1 MSALLLLALGLLAPP
16 GGALQPAR
24 VPLVPGQPFLV
35 LWGIPDSLCEGRP
48 DPSAFGMLSNGS
60 AGQFVVF
67 YRDGLGLYP
76 YYDPQ
81 NQPVA
86 GGLPQHTSLDMHL
99 LKMDA
104 DVTSALPWPDYRGL
118 AAIHWED
125 WAPLWGRNRGK
136 KEIYRE
142 QSRSLLRQFFPD
154 WAPAELDKWAQV
166 DFEAAAQALL
176 LETLQEGRRLRPRA
190 LWGFS
195 PYPACPGQHPANA
208 TGRCPAADMAQNDEA
223 QWLWKR
229 SSALYPSLQLD
240 KPRGGSA
247 GARRHSSGQLREAL
261 RVAAQA
267 GAAHDLP
274 VFPLVRSV
282 YAETASFLSEADL
295 VHTIGESAALGAAGA
310 VVWEKFFSTKTQ
322 RGCWELADYVRGVLG
337 PYVVNVTTAAR
348 LCGEGLC
355 QGRGRCVRRDPE
367 EPTYLHLPADSFQ
380 LAPGADGTADAVRP
394 RGQLLPGHLEAWR
407 LGFQCQWY
415 EPPEGKAEDQ
425 EPTSAGGTRTA
436 GETAVPAETPALSR
450 GAPCLRG
457 SFSSLLL
464 ATLVVA
470 RACRSR

>member
-125 WAPLWGRNRGK
+125 WAPLWGRNCGK

-154 WAPAELDKWAQV
+154 WAPAELDKWAQ
-166 DFEAAAQALL
+166 
-176 LETLQEGRRLRPRA
+176 
-190 LWGFS
+190 
-195 PYPACPGQHPANA
+195 
-208 TGRCPAADMAQNDEA
+208 
-223 QWLWKR
+223 
-229 SSALYPSLQLD
+229 
-240 KPRGGSA
+240 
-247 GARRHSSGQLREAL
+247 
-261 RVAAQA
+261 
-267 GAAHDLP
+267 LP
-274 VFPLVRSV
+274 VFSQVQREGVQLSVAVVAPCWPRGPEGFLFPDCTDALLALCHYTGQSQRQSAVRQEPLQRKREERHCEIPARTPGRQSRSRHRV
-282 YAETASFLSEADL
+282 NRAAPHAYPLPEKKTTHPGPVIGDVNGSVCRVQADL

-355 QGRGRCVRRDPE
+355 QGRGRCVR
-367 EPTYLHLPADSFQ
+367 
-380 LAPGADGTADAVRP
+380 
-394 RGQLLPGHLEAWR
+394 
-407 LGFQCQWY
+407 
-415 EPPEGKAEDQ
+415 
-425 EPTSAGGTRTA
+425 
-436 GETAVPAETPALSR
+436 
-450 GAPCLRG
+450 
-457 SFSSLLL
+457 
-464 ATLVVA
+464 
-470 RACRSR
+470 